1 MSKEAEYFA
10 ENRTPPKWFIG
21 DRVFGK
27 WNKIPFTGT
36 VLNDHIVTEE
46 VGPVVH
52 VYLDLP
58 LKYKTEYKTIVSVK
72 QKDIKKLVNFS

>member
-1 MSKEAEYFA
+1 
-10 ENRTPPKWFIG
+10 
-21 DRVFGK
+21 VFGK

-46 VGPVVH
+46 VGSVVH

-58 LKYKTEYKTIVSVK
+58 LKYKTEYKTIVTVK
-72 QKDIKKLVNFS
+72 QKDIKKLTQI